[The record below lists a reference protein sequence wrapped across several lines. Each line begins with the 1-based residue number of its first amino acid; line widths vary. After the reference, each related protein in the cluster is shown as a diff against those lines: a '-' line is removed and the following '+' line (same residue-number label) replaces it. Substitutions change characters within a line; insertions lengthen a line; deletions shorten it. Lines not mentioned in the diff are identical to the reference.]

1 MYIVIFLFLL
11 ILAFL
16 SFDRELLEKGIHKY
30 LKLALFFLSIFL
42 IILVGLRKVGTG
54 VDDINYLN
62 MYREANQGYTPKD
75 IAFSVLAVCLPSVT
89 LLFLAFAFISIT
101 LKTCFIFKKIKYQ
114 GLVFLLYFSSY
125 FILHDF
131 VQIRAAVASGL
142 FLWIIYYAGK
152 EKYFKVIIL
161 LGLAISFHLSAL
173 VFLPIVFLRKK
184 DCKFIY
190 IVFGILSLLTIFVSP
205 IDTNSFDAFFPEII
219 LKRLDVFLT
228 ETDRVANLI
237 NPISLVQYF
246 IAIII
251 FFNWNKLV
259 EFSNYSV
266 YVIKSFLIGLYLF
279 LILHNIP
286 GIGFR
291 IYELLMIVQIPLA
304 DILIQNIKPRFL
316 IVSIIIFLA
325 LLYFYYNF
333 IKYPI
338 LQPYLLFF
346 Q

>member
-1 MYIVIFLFLL
+1 MYIIIFLFLL
-11 ILAFL
+11 VVAFL
-16 SFDRELLEKGIHKY
+16 SFDRELLGKGIQIYVKTI
-30 LKLALFFLSIFL
+30 LFVLSVFL
-42 IILVGLRKVGTG
+42 IVLVGLRKVGVG

-62 MYREANQGYTPKD
+62 MYREAHQGYTPKD
-75 IAFSVLAVCLPSVT
+75 IAFSILAICLPNIT

-101 LKTCFIFKKIKYQ
+101 LKTHFILKNIKYQ

-142 FLWIIYYAGK
+142 FLWIIYYIGK
-152 EKYFKVIIL
+152 EKYFIVSIL
-161 LGLAISFHLSAL
+161 LGLAILFHLSAI
-173 VFLPIVFLRKK
+173 VFLPIVFLKKK
-184 DCKFIY
+184 DSKFIY
-190 IVFGILSLLTIFVSP
+190 IGFGLLSLFSLLIKP
-205 IDTNSFDAFFPEII
+205 IDVNSLDAFFPEII
-219 LKRLDVFLT
+219 LKRLDVYLS
-228 ETDRVANLI
+228 ETDRVANLL
-237 NPISLVQYF
+237 NPITLVQYI

-251 FFNWNKLV
+251 FLNWNKLV
-259 EFSNYSV
+259 NFSNYSV

-291 IYELLMIVQIPLA
+291 IYELLMIVQLPLA
-304 DILIQNIKPRFL
+304 DILIQNVKPRIMMVL
-316 IVSIIIFLA
+316 IIIVLA
-325 LLYFYYNF
+325 LLCFYYNF

-338 LQPYLLFF
+338 IQPYLLFF